1 MCPVKT
7 STVTRLALPRSS
19 PPVPPSAAQQGL
31 MYTGSTT
38 QRQWHVTVLRDLRRA
53 QSEPLLP
60 LLFWRSSHSNDWL
73 LQLSA
78 SLAANSWSAARDL
91 CVSATS
97 FLRLSTWTARS
108 PCGVSFVSIVA
119 VKVAMSSFAATISA
133 LLALRSSS
141 SLWAAI
147 NCFRMPM
154 ISPLCGAYPSLTPR
168 VKKENS
174 VERSSSE
181 TLVHGAFQPNG
192 YVSRSRDMVTLA
204 VYPRLFSTSF
214 GIQSRRGYQH
224 ESHGNS
230 RRSPALVLVL
240 NFSPL

>member
-53 QSEPLLP
+53 QSEPLLL

-119 VKVAMSSFAATISA
+119 VKVAMSSSFAAMSPA
-133 LLALRSSS
+133 WLALRSSS
-141 SLWAAI
+141 SFLGGHQLLQNANDLAALWCVPLTGTACQERKQRGTIIIGNPVHRA
-147 NCFRMPM
+147 FEPM
-154 ISPLCGAYPSLTPR
+154 ATSTASNT
-168 VKKENS
+168 S
-174 VERSSSE
+174 
-181 TLVHGAFQPNG
+181 G
-192 YVSRSRDMVTLA
+192 YVTKRVMVTFA
-204 VYPRLFSTSF
+204 VYPRLFSHHF
-214 GIQSRRGYQH
+214 
-224 ESHGNS
+224 
-230 RRSPALVLVL
+230 
-240 NFSPL
+240 

>member
-7 STVTRLALPRSS
+7 PTVTRLALPRSS

-60 LLFWRSSHSNDWL
+60 LLFWRSSHSDDWP

-97 FLRLSTWTARS
+97 FLRLSTSAARL
-108 PCGVSFVSIVA
+108 PCWVSFVSIVA
-119 VKVAMSSFAATISA
+119 VKVAISSSFFAATSPVW
-133 LLALRSSS
+133 LALRSSS
-141 SLWAAI
+141 SFWAAT

-154 ISPLCGAYPSLTPR
+154 ISPLCGAYS
-168 VKKENS
+168 
-174 VERSSSE
+174 
-181 TLVHGAFQPNG
+181 
-192 YVSRSRDMVTLA
+192 
-204 VYPRLFSTSF
+204 
-214 GIQSRRGYQH
+214 
-224 ESHGNS
+224 
-230 RRSPALVLVL
+230 
-240 NFSPL
+240 